1 MEEAKLYEHEGVIYA
16 YDTDEPVFLEDH
28 IGELVDL
35 STMPFD
41 KNGHHATGQAVIE
54 RNSFSGY
61 IVYYPLYEE
70 S

>member
-1 MEEAKLYEHEGVIYA
+1 MEKVKLYEHEGVIYA
-16 YDTDEPVFLEDH
+16 YNDDQPVMLEDH

-35 STMPFD
+35 SAMPFD
-41 KNGHHATGQAVIE
+41 KNGHHATGQGVVE

-61 IVYYPLYEE
+61 IVISPIYEE